1 MAKITKVHAREILDS
16 RGNPTI
22 EVDVHTENSS
32 GRFAVPSG
40 ASTGTYEAVELRD
53 GGNRYKG
60 KGVLKAVENVNK
72 KIAKEVIGLDATE
85 QEKLDNLMIGLD
97 GTKNKG
103 NLGANAILGVSIASC
118 KAAAASLGKPVYSYL
133 GKPPFYLPVPSMNV
147 INGGQHAGNA
157 LNIQEHMIMPT
168 GAKTFAE
175 AVRMCSETY
184 HTLKKIIKDKYGPLS
199 TNVGDEGGFAP
210 DMKGYEEPFEAITK
224 AIDGC
229 GYSGKIKIAIDP
241 AASTFF
247 EDGKYT
253 ISGKS
258 YTSAELVDFYRGLTE
273 KYPLISIEDGFAEE
287 DWEGFSMVTKELK
300 GTQIIGDDLFVTN
313 PERIQKGIDTKAANC
328 LLLKVNQIGTLT
340 ESIAAANLSFRNG
353 WGVMVSH
360 RSGETEDPFIADL
373 VVGLGTKQIK
383 TGAPCRSDRT
393 SKYNQ
398 LMRIEEELGKD
409 AKYAGENFRKV

>member
-1 MAKITKVHAREILDS
+1 MAKIKKVHAREILDS

-22 EVDVHTENSS
+22 EVDVHAENFS

-40 ASTGTYEAVELRD
+40 ASTGTFEAVELRD
-53 GGNRYKG
+53 GGSRYKG
-60 KGVLKAVENVNK
+60 KGVLRAVENVNK
-72 KIAKEVIGLDATE
+72 KIANAVVGVEVTA
-85 QEKLDNLMIGLD
+85 QEKIDNLMIELD
-97 GTKNKG
+97 GTSNKG
-103 NLGANAILGVSIASC
+103 NLGANAILGVSIATC
-118 KAAAASLGKPVYSYL
+118 KAAAASLGKPAYSYL
-133 GKPPFYLPVPSMNV
+133 GKPPFYMPVPSMNV
-147 INGGQHAGNA
+147 INGGKHAGNS

-168 GAKTFAE
+168 GAKTFSE

-184 HTLKKIIKDKYGPLS
+184 HTLKKIIKEKYGALS

-210 DMKGYEEPFEAITK
+210 DMDNYEEPFEAIVK
-224 AIDGC
+224 AIAEC
-229 GYSGKIKIAIDP
+229 GYTGKIGIAIDP
-241 AASTFF
+241 AATEFYK
-247 EDGKYT
+247 DGKYT
-253 ISGKS
+253 VSGKS
-258 YTSAELVDFYRGLTE
+258 YTSGELVDFYRGLTK

-287 DWEGFSMVTKELK
+287 DWDGFHMVTKELK
-300 GTQIIGDDLFVTN
+300 GVQIIGDDLFVTN
-313 PERIQKGIDTKAANC
+313 PTRIQKGIDLKSANC

-340 ESIAAANLSFRNG
+340 ESVAAAKLAFKNN

-409 AKYAGENFRKV
+409 ARYAGENFRKV